1 VSGSERRETRAL
13 QGGILLLLLCYPAL
27 YLSASWPLPTLF
39 VLSVAAA
46 YAAQVLLRRRAPSLT
61 AILSRAHFGETPRA
75 LARDLVALLFLA
87 RLGVQ
92 SGAVLVTVTVCVG
105 IVHGSRVAQ
114 AGVVTWI
121 RVRRRMPLITRGV
134 DLSALA
140 LPQAPPTRLMRSS
153 VRWMLELNVL
163 PVAAITL
170 QAASGWKAAVVPA
183 AGLSAVLSVAMVG
196 YTTWHAARQRKF
208 PSKEDVFAE
217 VQRQMS
223 TRAPRVVLYFS
234 GTRTSSYQIN
244 MWLSTLDALN
254 QPSLIILR
262 EKGNLPLIGA
272 TSSPIV
278 CFPTAIDLMRF
289 DLSSVRC
296 ALYVANVGPNI
307 HLLREPGMKH
317 VFIGHGDSDKVAS
330 VNPYGK
336 VYDELW
342 VAGQAGRDRWARA
355 DVGVRDEDIVEVGR
369 PQLHM
374 IRTASGTPGD
384 AGPLTVLYAPTWEG
398 WDGDPYSTSLVMM
411 GQDLVV
417 SLLGM
422 GGAVRVLYKPHPLTG
437 IRSAEARAV
446 NDRIIAMIEEAEIP
460 PRSRESLESH
470 ARYLRL
476 EAELATLG
484 VDQDGDE
491 ADAARESGSDRI
503 DVRAHQE
510 VLAAEADDAFWAAA
524 PEVAHRAIT
533 GGYPTLYECFN
544 RCDLLI
550 SDVSSVVADFV
561 ESQKPYVVTN
571 PAALPDDEFRREYPT
586 AGAAF
591 LLTPE
596 LTELPSILNAVKHRP
611 DPLAEDRERLRTYLL
626 GPSHPPSL
634 ERFRAAVTRLVS
646 SPTPH
651 PHRAPHTE
659 VEVEPEPEP
668 SLSTTIDLELAED
681 RQPVDQG

>member
-1 VSGSERRETRAL
+1 VL

-27 YLSASWPLPTLF
+27 YLSASWPLPALF
-39 VLSVAAA
+39 ALSVAAA

-75 LARDLVALLFLA
+75 LARDLLTLLFLA
-87 RLGVQ
+87 RAGVQ
-92 SGAVLVTVTVCVG
+92 SAGVVATVAVCVG
-105 IVHGSRVAQ
+105 LVHGARVAQ

-140 LPQAPPTRLMRSS
+140 LPQAPPALLMRSS

-163 PVAAITL
+163 PVAAVTL
-170 QAASGWKAAVVPA
+170 QAASGRKAAVVPA
-183 AGLSAVLSVAMVG
+183 AVLSAVLAVATVG
-196 YTTWHAARQRKF
+196 YTAWHAARQRKF

-217 VQRQMS
+217 VQRQVS
-223 TRAPRVVLYFS
+223 AHAPRVVLYFS

-244 MWLSTLDALN
+244 MWLSTLDALD

-262 EKGNLPLIGA
+262 ERGNLPLIGA

-278 CFPTAIDLMRF
+278 CFPTATDLMRF

-296 ALYVANVGPNI
+296 GLYVANVGVNI

-342 VAGQAGRDRWARA
+342 VAGQGGRDRWARA
-355 DVGVRDEDIVEVGR
+355 GVGVRDEDIVEVGR
-369 PQLHM
+369 PQLHA
-374 IRTASGTPGD
+374 IRTASGTPG

-398 WDGDPYSTSLVMM
+398 WDGDPYCTSLMMM
-411 GQDLVV
+411 GPDLVG

-422 GGAVRVLYKPHPLTG
+422 GAAVRVLYKPHPLTG
-437 IRSAEARAV
+437 TRSAAARAV
-446 NDRIIAMIEEAEIP
+446 NDRIIAMIEEADIP
-460 PRSRESLESH
+460 PRSRENLESH

-476 EAELATLG
+476 EAELAKPG
-484 VDQDGDE
+484 VEQDGDE
-491 ADAARESGSDRI
+491 ADAARESGSDRT
-503 DVRAHQE
+503 H
-510 VLAAEADDAFWAAA
+510 VLAQREMLAAQANGAFWAAA
-524 PEVAHRAIT
+524 PETAHRAIT
-533 GGYPTLYECFN
+533 GAYPVLYECFN

-550 SDVSSVVADFV
+550 SDISSVVADFV
-561 ESQKPYVVTN
+561 ESHKPYVVTN
-571 PAALPDDEFRREYPT
+571 PAALPGEEFRREYPT
-586 AGAAF
+586 AGAAY

-596 LTELPSILNAVKHRP
+596 LMELPAILSAVQQGP
-611 DPLAEDRERLRTYLL
+611 DPLAEDRKRLRTYLL
-626 GPSHPPSL
+626 GPTDPPSL
-634 ERFRAAVTRLVS
+634 ERFRAAVTRLVL
-646 SPTPH
+646 SPKPLA
-651 PHRAPHTE
+651 HRAPHTE
-659 VEVEPEPEP
+659 VEVEPEPES
-668 SLSTTIDLELAED
+668 SLSVTIDLELAED
-681 RQPVDQG
+681 RPHVEQH